1 MILRNP
7 YKGEKLDVA
16 GLNEITVLIDR
27 SETALTEIGMNKWRI
42 GLEGPPHAHDQKEQM
57 FYVTSG
63 IGSIIIGSE
72 KYQVKPGH
80 LLYIPTGVKHQSLVG
95 SEEPLVYLLFNAFS
109 DSRKEGHSSFADHID
124 KVKMVRKAQ
133 AEGDYEE
140 KRNGAS
146 TLSLKKGKCV
156 SDIDSIAPIIN
167 REETDRCGALL
178 FEQKA
183 GAQSETFNFS
193 DREQSIFVL
202 SGSGQIS
209 AGDES
214 RKLTQG
220 DLVFIPAG
228 QGYHFQTDNEG
239 LKCLCLNTFLD
250 G

>member
-124 KVKMVRKAQ
+124 KVKMDRKAQ
-133 AEGDYEE
+133 AEGVYE
-140 KRNGAS
+140 KTRNGAS
-146 TLSLKKGKCV
+146 IISLKKGKWV
-156 SDIDSIAPIIN
+156 SDIDSVAPIIN
-167 REETDRCGALL
+167 RDETDRCGALL

-183 GAQSETFNFS
+183 NAQSETFNFS
-193 DREQSIFVL
+193 DREQSIYVL
-202 SGSGQIS
+202 SGSGKIS
-209 AGDES
+209 AEDES
-214 RKLTQG
+214 RELTQG

-228 QGYHFQTDNEG
+228 QGYHIQTGNDG